1 MLENM
6 QLFQGAAERMRY
18 SSERHKL
25 ITANIA
31 NADTPNYQGKDLR
44 PFTLDSDKIPLSQ
57 SSTREKHL
65 NFNERNDKFA
75 HLREAMRSPVYEE
88 TIDGNRVSLE
98 EETAKAAD
106 AVAGHSLA
114 NAVWS
119 KSLTL
124 FGLAI
129 GRNR

>member
-6 QLFQGAAERMRY
+6 QLFQGASARMRY

-31 NADTPNYQGKDLR
+31 NADTPDYQGKDLR
-44 PFTLDSDKIPLSQ
+44 AFTLDSDKTPLSQ
-57 SSTREKHL
+57 RATRENHL
-65 NFNERNDKFA
+65 NFHQNLDKFS
-75 HLREAMRSPVYEE
+75 HFREALRQPVYEE
-88 TIDGNRVSLE
+88 SVNGNKVSLE

-114 NAVWS
+114 GAVWS

-124 FGLAI
+124 FGLAL